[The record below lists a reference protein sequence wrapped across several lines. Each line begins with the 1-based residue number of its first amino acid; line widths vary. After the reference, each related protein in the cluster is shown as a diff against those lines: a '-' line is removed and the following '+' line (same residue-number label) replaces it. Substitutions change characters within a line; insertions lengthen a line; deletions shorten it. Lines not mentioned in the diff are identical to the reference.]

1 MGNRVL
7 ASHLALDLLNDE
19 AVWAVVDPERGPLAD
34 GGRLGPVARLSQRL
48 PTDVQAKK
56 GREINIKLNT
66 VGSLLQLLSSD
77 GGFYDM

>member
-7 ASHLALDLLNDE
+7 ESHLPLDLLNDE

-48 PTDVQAKK
+48 PTDVQAK
-56 GREINIKLNT
+56 EINIKLNT

>member
-1 MGNRVL
+1 MLV
-7 ASHLALDLLNDE
+7 SHLALDLLNDE

-48 PTDVQAKK
+48 PTDVQAK
-56 GREINIKLNT
+56 EINIKLNT
-66 VGSLLQLLSSD
+66 VGSLLQLLSSG

>member
-1 MGNRVL
+1 MLV
-7 ASHLALDLLNDE
+7 SHLALDLLNDE

-48 PTDVQAKK
+48 PTDVQAK
-56 GREINIKLNT
+56 EINIKLNT